1 MAFHGIFTRMTVMTP
16 SRCFGS
22 LASKQTL
29 VFKNGLPPPSQM
41 RHISMKNPP
50 KLGGNGFGIIGVGAA
65 AGFTLAMVNIAY
77 KKKQADNAYEVSFIQ
92 KFFFDR
98 SGFNFLI
105 NFRQLDKKHPT
116 KITL

>member
-1 MAFHGIFTRMTVMTP
+1 MAFHGIFMRTTVMTP

-29 VFKNGLPPPSQM
+29 VFKNGLPSPSQM

-77 KKKQADNAYEVSFIQ
+77 KKKQADKAYEVSFI
-92 KFFFDR
+92 
-98 SGFNFLI
+98 
-105 NFRQLDKKHPT
+105 
-116 KITL
+116 

>member
-1 MAFHGIFTRMTVMTP
+1 MRMTVMTP

-29 VFKNGLPPPSQM
+29 VFKHGLPPPSQM

-77 KKKQADNAYEVSFIQ
+77 KKKQADKAYEVSFILDPERI
-92 KFFFDR
+92 FITFD
-98 SGFNFLI
+98 FLI
-105 NFRQLDKKHPT
+105 NFRQLVKKHLP